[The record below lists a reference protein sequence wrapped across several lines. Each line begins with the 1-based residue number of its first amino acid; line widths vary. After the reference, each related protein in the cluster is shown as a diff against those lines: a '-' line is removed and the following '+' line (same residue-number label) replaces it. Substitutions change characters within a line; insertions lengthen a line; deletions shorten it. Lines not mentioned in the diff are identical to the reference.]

1 MRRGRRSAR
10 HWRPSRITRARPP
23 KAGEGVWRSSP
34 WAGAMRRICEPPRR
48 CGAGVSRRT
57 SREKPFPAR
66 VLSGGGLWYG
76 ACDTGCMLPRWTSSQ
91 SGMCIRRPGR
101 VLVVDDDRLL
111 ADALQRDL
119 SDENEVVIES
129 EAAKALAQLER
140 GEFYDVLLCEL
151 MMPAMDGIDLHRR
164 LCASHRDVA
173 DRIVFMTGEATTARI
188 DAFFR
193 R

>member
-1 MRRGRRSAR
+1 
-10 HWRPSRITRARPP
+10 
-23 KAGEGVWRSSP
+23 
-34 WAGAMRRICEPPRR
+34 
-48 CGAGVSRRT
+48 
-57 SREKPFPAR
+57 
-66 VLSGGGLWYG
+66 
-76 ACDTGCMLPRWTSSQ
+76 
-91 SGMCIRRPGR
+91 MCIRRPGR

-193 R
+193 RVPNVLLEKPVHLDGLRALIGRRVGGALPPREALGGASSALC